1 MFLLCRHLTHGVS
14 SMFQSLGLR
23 RESWRSKLDSL
34 ATLYGWVIFFG
45 FISIPLA
52 VILQKH
58 GLVEVF
64 DKVAFDQAVPAAV
77 SSSNPESPTQ

>member
-1 MFLLCRHLTHGVS
+1 
-14 SMFQSLGLR
+14 MFQSLGVR
-23 RESWRSKLDSL
+23 QESWRSKLDSL

-45 FISIPLA
+45 FISIPVA

-58 GLVEVF
+58 GVVEVF
-64 DKVAFDQAVPAAV
+64 DKVAFGQAVPAAV